1 MSTEPGFE
9 ERLRTLSAGSVVK
22 VGVIV
27 YVLSALLNSSNLVD
41 MANRMP
47 LSSPE
52 RGPALAIAKG
62 VDSLSSALRL
72 TEPGL
77 RLDAYRGITPV
88 VNPGSAFGTTATTVA
103 PDVSPVETEPGATVP
118 VTEAAPATLPP
129 VTEPPTTVPKV
140 PTAATPL
147 KLYLGGDS
155 LVQGWGSVVQ
165 RLAVATRIVN
175 ASEVDYKPATGL
187 SRPDSFD
194 WPNELVKQMSSGRPQ
209 VVIVGFGGND
219 AQGLLI
225 GGKPFQPGS
234 PEWRAEYAR
243 RVGETMDYLTRDG
256 RKVIWV
262 GTPVP
267 QDATDLQRQKIIN
280 EIYRE
285 EVAKRATAVTFVDTW
300 VEMANAEDS
309 YAAYMVDDDGV
320 TKLMRQSDGFHLSVP
335 GAERMGRRIFGVLL
349 EELKARGATI

>member
-9 ERLRTLSAGSVVK
+9 ENLRTLSAGSVVK

-52 RGPALAIAKG
+52 RGPALAVAKG

-88 VNPGSAFGTTATTVA
+88 ANPGSAFGTTSTTVA

-147 KLYLGGDS
+147 KLFLGGDS

-165 RLAVATRIVN
+165 RLAGATRIVN

-194 WPNELVKQMSSGRPQ
+194 WPNELVKQMSAGRPQ

-267 QDATDLQRQKIIN
+267 QDANDQQRQKIIN

-335 GAERMGRRIFGVLL
+335 GAERMGRRIFRVLV